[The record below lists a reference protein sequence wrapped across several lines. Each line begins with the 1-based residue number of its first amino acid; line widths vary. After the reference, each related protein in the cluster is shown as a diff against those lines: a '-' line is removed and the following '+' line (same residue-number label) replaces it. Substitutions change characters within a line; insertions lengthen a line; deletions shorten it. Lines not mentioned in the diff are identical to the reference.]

1 MKLKIEFVVKKV
13 ADKTVAIAVDPGD
26 TGFSGMLTLND
37 SGAFIFSK
45 LNEGTTE
52 EKLLADFLSEY
63 DATREQAESTIN
75 SFVAKLREAGLVED

>member
-13 ADKTVAIAVDPGD
+13 ADKMVAIAVDPGD
-26 TGFSGMLTLND
+26 TGFSGMLTLNE

-45 LNEGTTE
+45 LNEGTTSE
-52 EKLLADFLSEY
+52 QLLADFLAEY

-75 SFVAKLREAGLVED
+75 GFVSKLREAGLIED